1 MLPSASSVLTLD
13 ASSDIT
19 IGQFA
24 RECQVSYLTGRV
36 LRHVFDPISDAQ
48 FREGEEVQLERT
60 LKSFMKLLMEE
71 DSKYG
76 QYCTALA
83 ICTRLGRS
91 FLQAFRKLAI

>member
-1 MLPSASSVLTLD
+1 MLTLD

-24 RECQVSYLTGRV
+24 RECQVSNLTGRV
-36 LRHVFDPISDAQ
+36 LRHVFDPVSDAQ
-48 FREGEEVQLERT
+48 FHEGEEIQLERT
-60 LKSFMKLLMEE
+60 LRAFMRLLMEE

-83 ICTRLGRS
+83 ICTRSEISLS
-91 FLQAFRKLAI
+91 E